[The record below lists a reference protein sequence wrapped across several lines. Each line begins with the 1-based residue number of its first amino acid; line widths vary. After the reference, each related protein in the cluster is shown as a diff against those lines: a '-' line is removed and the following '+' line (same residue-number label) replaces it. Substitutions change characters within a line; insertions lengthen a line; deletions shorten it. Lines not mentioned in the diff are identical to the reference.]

1 LRAVHLEKLGIRL
14 LNNIDLT
21 IAIPTFNGS
30 RWIGAAM
37 DSVLN
42 QLNDDSRRKVEIVVS
57 DNASTDQTV
66 SIIREYAN
74 QYPDTIAYFQQ
85 AENIGVDRN
94 IDALFHLAKG
104 TYVWILGDDDLIED
118 YAIEKLLDKFKS
130 KPASLFLCAPQFLN
144 IDTGETH
151 APNLF
156 VTDIETRGGD
166 DFFQKTMWASSALST
181 LCVRRDDW
189 LKAATPEYYNTLWS
203 QMACLIKI
211 LAAGGKA
218 YVFAETM
225 VTIRVANPR
234 WARNGSALILGLR
247 ILDVLKSMLKYNY
260 AYRTYK
266 IFLDDRFRTNL
277 SDLLMYHPTAIRDK
291 ILVSVQMAKHF
302 YNRPS
307 FWFVHLP
314 FIFLPKSLDIRVV
327 AVIQKIKRL
336 LKPTSKSR

>member
-1 LRAVHLEKLGIRL
+1 
-14 LNNIDLT
+14 LNKIDLT

-37 DSVLN
+37 DSVLS

-57 DNASTDQTV
+57 DNASTDQTL

-74 QYPDTIAYFQQ
+74 LYPDTIVYFQQ

-130 KPASLFLCAPQFLN
+130 NPAALFLCAPQFLN
-144 IDTGETH
+144 IETGETH

-156 VTDIETRGGD
+156 MADFETRGGD

-211 LAAGGKA
+211 LAAGETA
-218 YVFAETM
+218 YVFAKTM

-260 AYRTYK
+260 EYGTYK
-266 IFLDDRFRTNL
+266 KFLNDRFRTNL

-302 YNRPS
+302 YNRPL

-314 FIFLPKSLDIRVV
+314 FIFLPKFLDNIIIS
-327 AVIQKIKRL
+327 VIQKIKGL
-336 LKPTSKSR
+336 LKNAAKLR